1 MKPAISLPVY
11 FKSVKNMKIC
21 FTRKKTY
28 NNKRTKKTKKKHFQ
42 QRELNPRP
50 PAWKVNMLSIV
61 PRQLVLKIPVKL
73 IIFNTFADEILLVDA
88 VKASRSL
95 FMKN

>member
-1 MKPAISLPVY
+1 
-11 FKSVKNMKIC
+11 MKIC

-28 NNKRTKKTKKKHFQ
+28 NNKRTKKKKKKHFQ
-42 QRELNPRP
+42 KRELNPRP

-73 IIFNTFADEILLVDA
+73 IIFNTFAHEILLVDA
-88 VKASRSL
+88 VKASKTL

>member
-1 MKPAISLPVY
+1 MFYEK
-11 FKSVKNMKIC
+11 KNLQQQKDQ
-21 FTRKKTY
+21 KKE
-28 NNKRTKKTKKKHFQ
+28 KKHCQ

-73 IIFNTFADEILLVDA
+73 IIFNTFAHEILLVDA
-88 VKASRSL
+88 VKASRTL

>member
-1 MKPAISLPVY
+1 MFYEK
-11 FKSVKNMKIC
+11 KNLQQQKDQ
-21 FTRKKTY
+21 KKE
-28 NNKRTKKTKKKHFQ
+28 KKHFQ

-61 PRQLVLKIPVKL
+61 PRHLVLKIFVKL
-73 IIFNTFADEILLVDA
+73 IIFNTFAHEILLVDA
-88 VKASRSL
+88 VKASRTL

>member
-1 MKPAISLPVY
+1 MFY
-11 FKSVKNMKIC
+11 E
-21 FTRKKTY
+21 KKTY
-28 NNKRTKKTKKKHFQ
+28 NNKRTKKKKKKHFQ

-61 PRQLVLKIPVKL
+61 PRHLVLKISVKL
-73 IIFNTFADEILLVDA
+73 IIFNTFAHEILLVDA
-88 VKASRSL
+88 VKASRTL

>member
-1 MKPAISLPVY
+1 MFY
-11 FKSVKNMKIC
+11 EEKNLQQQKDQ
-21 FTRKKTY
+21 KKE
-28 NNKRTKKTKKKHFQ
+28 KKKHFQ

-73 IIFNTFADEILLVDA
+73 IIFNTFAHEILLVDA
-88 VKASRSL
+88 VKASRTL